1 LFYWGHVRSKDLVH
15 WYRLPRA
22 LTGVMSGSVVID
34 RKNSSDF
41 GKAGQKPWVAIF
53 SIMNPKTRVQ
63 SQAIAYSLDK
73 GITWKKYKGNPVLSI
88 GSTQFRDPQVFWYQP
103 QKEWIMIVALS
114 AKRKVAFYKSKNL
127 KQWTKLSEFG
137 HIGAIN
143 GVWECPDLFPIQV
156 KGKPNQKKW
165 ILEVDVQPIGGQ
177 YFVGDFNGTRFIL
190 DPKMRKDLKSNSNLP
205 KGKLLFGINESHF
218 KGWAISGN
226 AFGERPAKS
235 TLHGQNPVFGY
246 LGGGF
251 IDSFHK
257 GDTSTGTML
266 SPGFKISKSYLTFKI
281 GGGDHPGKTCVN
293 LLING
298 KVVKT
303 KTGSN
308 AETLKWS
315 SWNVKKYLG
324 KKARIQIVD
333 NSKKG
338 WGHINIDHIMLTDN
352 AIHSHR
358 EKANWVD
365 YGSDFYAIRSWHS
378 VPDTLSKRVWIAWMG
393 NWLYANKVPTK
404 KWKGVQS
411 LPRVLSLQQT
421 PKGYRIF
428 QHPVRAI
435 QQLRE
440 DSIHIP
446 PHEVNHYENWTSKYG
461 ISGKSYELD
470 ATIKPE
476 DSKEFGLVVCKGKRD
491 STVIGYNVS
500 NKKLYINRK
509 NSGKIAFSSAF
520 PNVQKA
526 PLQMT
531 SEKEITLRIFVDKSI
546 VEVFANKGARTMSD
560 LIYPLKNDNQ
570 VSFFSKGGNAQI
582 LSATQY
588 HMKSIWK

>member
-1 LFYWGHVRSKDLVH
+1 MEVMQYKSTIIVVLNVVLFILPFYSYAQKAGNLNPFHPMATSIYRPQYHFTPVKGWMGDPDGLIFANGSYNLFYWGHARSKDLVH
-15 WYRLPRA
+15 WHRLPRA

-246 LGGGF
+246 LGG
-251 IDSFHK
+251 D
-257 GDTSTGTML
+257 L
-266 SPGFKISKSYLTFKI
+266 
-281 GGGDHPGKTCVN
+281 
-293 LLING
+293 
-298 KVVKT
+298 
-303 KTGSN
+303 
-308 AETLKWS
+308 
-315 SWNVKKYLG
+315 
-324 KKARIQIVD
+324 
-333 NSKKG
+333 
-338 WGHINIDHIMLTDN
+338 
-352 AIHSHR
+352 
-358 EKANWVD
+358 
-365 YGSDFYAIRSWHS
+365 
-378 VPDTLSKRVWIAWMG
+378 
-393 NWLYANKVPTK
+393 
-404 KWKGVQS
+404 
-411 LPRVLSLQQT
+411 
-421 PKGYRIF
+421 
-428 QHPVRAI
+428 
-435 QQLRE
+435 
-440 DSIHIP
+440 
-446 PHEVNHYENWTSKYG
+446 
-461 ISGKSYELD
+461 
-470 ATIKPE
+470 
-476 DSKEFGLVVCKGKRD
+476 
-491 STVIGYNVS
+491 STVSIKGIHQPELCYHQVL
-500 NKKLYINRK
+500 K
-509 NSGKIAFSSAF
+509 SA
-520 PNVQKA
+520 
-526 PLQMT
+526 
-531 SEKEITLRIFVDKSI
+531 SHI
-546 VEVFANKGARTMSD
+546 
-560 LIYPLKNDNQ
+560 
-570 VSFFSKGGNAQI
+570 
-582 LSATQY
+582 
-588 HMKSIWK
+588 